1 VAIISD
7 GTTIADAASF
17 SVGLGNMVL
26 LNTATASSSASLSF
40 NNTYINSNY
49 LVYQFICKNMNPAND
64 GDNFS
69 VNFSID
75 NGSNYNVAKTST
87 YFHAR
92 HGEDGN
98 NDELA
103 YQAAQDLAQGT
114 GLQRLAE
121 GVGGDSDQCTS
132 GIITLFNP
140 SSTTFIKHYI
150 SNFSNVRHV
159 NQATNL
165 FVGGYANT
173 TSAVNAIQFSFN
185 SDNIN
190 AGQIKLYGIKGS

>member
-1 VAIISD
+1 MAIISD

-98 NDELA
+98 NAELA

-140 SSTTFIKHYI
+140 SSTTFVKHYI